1 MSQHYGT
8 ESIALNGSF
17 RETMSRTKIITA
29 IAVAVFLGAVVWWSV
44 PKTSQSGN
52 PRSQE
57 SLKKLAAEINR
68 GVPLMID
75 KETEL
80 LPAVGTEGM
89 LIYSYRLVS
98 YSVTRLDAAKF
109 AAGAKE
115 RVTQGAC
122 NRPETRDDLLKQGV
136 TLRYSYF
143 DKDKQHIATIDVLPA
158 DCGF

>member
-1 MSQHYGT
+1 MSK
-8 ESIALNGSF
+8 
-17 RETMSRTKIITA
+17 TMSRTKIFTFVVA
-29 IAVAVFLGAVVWWSV
+29 ALLLSAVIWWAL
-44 PKTSQSGN
+44 PKSSEGES
-52 PRSQE
+52 PRSQA
-57 SLKKLAAEINR
+57 SLDRLAIQINR
-68 GVPLMID
+68 ATPVMID

-80 LPAVGTEGM
+80 LAAAGTEGM
-89 LIYSYRLVS
+89 LTYNYRLVS
-98 YSVTRLDAAKF
+98 YSVSQLDAGKF

-158 DCGF
+158 DCGS